1 MLGSLR
7 SRLAVPLAAALTGHN
22 PWAEAERL
30 KALQWE
36 TPEALEARALEKL
49 RPLLAHAAEH
59 VPHYRELF
67 RDAGLVPGDI
77 QTIADLARLPV
88 TTRQDLRSGFPQR
101 VVAVNLPAS
110 RRRWGSTAGSTGFP
124 LQFFT
129 DRAAG
134 GLAVGSYLF
143 FREWAGAP
151 LGYTLVYI
159 PRPAHGTARAARAAW
174 LRDLAKRAL
183 FGERTVHLADFDSS
197 LEELREKLERQPA
210 GQPYLI
216 WGFPS
221 YIARVAAELKES
233 DEELASYPKVVITY
247 AETLSLLNA
256 ANIREAFRCPV
267 ANHYSSWEVLHL
279 AQTCPDNPTLLH
291 VNSERGILRVVRDDG
306 GAAEPGDT
314 GRVVVTDL
322 TNHVMP
328 FINYEIG
335 DWAIAGERCPCGR
348 GFPTLRGIE
357 GRLGEVVRTPDGR
370 TILPIAICRFLNI
383 AARAHPYIWEYQ
395 AEQTAPDK
403 VKFAIVP
410 TPRFTPEYG
419 ARLREQL
426 TGFLGSSM
434 QVELEL
440 VHRIPVEPSGKRLL
454 VKSRLDA
461 A

>member
-1 MLGSLR
+1 MIESLR
-7 SRLAVPLAAALTGHN
+7 SRLAVPLAAALTGHD
-22 PWAEAERL
+22 PWAEVGRL
-30 KALQWE
+30 RALQWDSPE
-36 TPEALEARALEKL
+36 TLESRALDKL
-49 RPLLAHAAEH
+49 GPLLQHAAEH

-67 RDAGLVPGDI
+67 RDAGLAPGDV
-77 QTIADLARLPV
+77 QTIGDLARLPV
-88 TTRQDLRSGFPQR
+88 TTRRDLRAGFPER
-101 VVAVNLPAS
+101 VVAKNLPAS

-129 DRAAG
+129 DRAAQ
-134 GLAVGSYLF
+134 ASIVGSYLF

-151 LGYTLVYI
+151 LGSTLVYI

-174 LRDLAKRAL
+174 LRDQAKRAL
-183 FGERTVHLADFDSS
+183 FGERTVHLSDFDSS
-197 LEELREKLERQPA
+197 LAELREKLGRQPA
-210 GQPYLI
+210 GHPYLI

-233 DEELASYPKVVITY
+233 GQELTSYPKVIITY

-256 ANIREAFRCPV
+256 ANISEAFHCPV

-279 AQTCPDNPTLLH
+279 AQTCPDNPALLH
-291 VNSERGILRVVRDDG
+291 VNCERAILRVVRGDG
-306 GAAEPGDT
+306 GAAAPGET

-322 TNHVMP
+322 TNQVMP

-335 DWAIAGERCPCGR
+335 DWAIAGERCRCGR
-348 GFPTLRGIE
+348 GFPTLQAIE

-383 AARAHPYIWEYQ
+383 VARAHPFIWEYQ
-395 AEQTAPDK
+395 AEQTGPDR
-403 VKFAIVP
+403 VQFAIVP
-410 TPRFTPEYG
+410 TPRFTTEYG

-426 TGFLGSSM
+426 AEFLGPEM

-440 VHRIPVEPSGKRLL
+440 VERIAAEPSGKRLL
-454 VKSRLDA
+454 VKSRLEA